1 MARSGND
8 TDRSAGFGAR
18 ELLHAVWVATGDR
31 HLSLIAAGVAF
42 YSMLAVF
49 PGMAALIAF
58 WSLFADPAVIDTYLA
73 AIRDLIP
80 PAVFS
85 VIEGQLLALLN
96 ASGSTSGWTTAV
108 SLSVAL
114 YSVHSGVDAL
124 VTGLHAAHDQKPR
137 PILLRLL
144 GTIALT
150 VGLFALLFA
159 ALATVVVVP
168 VVLSF
173 VTLGPVEGWILTVLP
188 WLVLIMAVMTALTA
202 FYRFGP
208 STTDGRA
215 AHVLPGA
222 ILAAVTWAGGS
233 ALFSLYL
240 SYFANYNR
248 VYGSIGAIIALLI
261 WLYMSAYTVLF
272 GAIVNAELS
281 RGRRAQ

>member
-1 MARSGND
+1 MVRSGKD
-8 TDRSAGFGAR
+8 TNKPADFGPR

-49 PGMAALIAF
+49 PGMAALIAL
-58 WSLFADPAVIDTYLA
+58 WSVFADPAVIDAYLA

-80 PAVFS
+80 PAVFA

-168 VVLSF
+168 IVLSL
-173 VTLGPVEGWILTVLP
+173 VTLGPAEGWILTLLP
-188 WLVLIMAVMTALTA
+188 WFVLVMAVMTALTA
-202 FYRFGP
+202 FYRFGT
-208 STTDGRA
+208 SATDGRA
-215 AHVLPGA
+215 AHILPGA
-222 ILAAVTWAGGS
+222 VLAAVAWASGS

-240 SYFANYNR
+240 AHFANYNR
-248 VYGSIGAIIALLI
+248 VYGSIGAVIALLV

-272 GAIVNAELS
+272 GAIVNAELG
-281 RGRRAQ
+281 RGRRGQ

>member
-1 MARSGND
+1 MERSGND
-8 TDRSAGFGAR
+8 INRPAKFGVR

-42 YSMLAVF
+42 YSMLAIF
-49 PGMAALIAF
+49 PGMAALIAL
-58 WSLFADPAVIDTYLA
+58 WSVFSDPAVIDAYLA
-73 AIRDLIP
+73 AIHDLIP

-85 VIEGQLLALLN
+85 VIEGQLLALLG
-96 ASGSTSGWTTAV
+96 ASGSASGWTTAL

-150 VGLFALLFA
+150 LGLFALLFA
-159 ALATVVVVP
+159 SLATVVAVP
-168 VVLSF
+168 VVLNF
-173 VTLGPVEGWILTVLP
+173 VALGPAEGWILTVLP
-188 WLVLIMAVMTALTA
+188 WLVLVTAVMTALTI

-208 STTDGRA
+208 SATDGRA
-215 AHVLPGA
+215 HILPGA

-240 SYFANYNR
+240 AHFANYNR
-248 VYGSIGAIIALLI
+248 VYGSIGAVIALLV

-272 GAIVNAELS
+272 GAIVNAELGRAR
-281 RGRRAQ
+281 RGQ